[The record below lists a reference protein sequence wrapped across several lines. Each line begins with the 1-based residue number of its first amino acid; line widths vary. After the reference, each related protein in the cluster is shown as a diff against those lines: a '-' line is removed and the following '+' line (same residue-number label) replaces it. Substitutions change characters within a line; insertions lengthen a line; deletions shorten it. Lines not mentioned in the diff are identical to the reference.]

1 MGYST
6 GHEVVDRVGKLNIS
20 GNVIP
25 PIWFQ
30 TVLSDTGKP
39 NMLACLVLSDI
50 TYWYRPS
57 EVRDEVTG
65 KFLGYKKKFRSD
77 LLQRSYEDFATQF
90 NVSKRQIKD
99 AIILL
104 EKLGVIKRVFRT
116 IPGAFGRKFNNVMFI
131 SLNAYRLR
139 ELTYPDDRKDVNGS
153 RENQIESSDENMST
167 GCDEIPPTPSN
178 ENMSIPYD
186 EISTEGL
193 TENCQ
198 TNTKI
203 TTETT
208 NHVPKSVL
216 SSVSHAVEMDRNG
229 FIDLF
234 KKQIRYDFLKEQWS
248 SEETDDYL
256 KADIL
261 DTCVEIAV
269 SVYFSTGRYRII
281 SGEKRPI
288 EVIKSLLLK
297 LTTPHIFHVVEGFAE
312 VTTPIRNVRA
322 YLLTSMINAI
332 SSLGAQN
339 ANELSVLEEGI
350 HEAIE
355 KNAYEASY

>member
-6 GHEVVDRVGKLNIS
+6 GHEVVDRVGELNIS

-30 TVLSDTGKP
+30 TILSDTGKP

-57 EVRDEVTG
+57 EIRDEVTG
-65 KFLGYKKKFRSD
+65 KFMGYKKKFRRD
-77 LLQRSYEDFATQF
+77 LLQRSYEDFAAQF

-116 IPGAFGRKFNNVMFI
+116 VSGAFGRKFNNVMFI
-131 SLNAYRLR
+131 AMDAHRLR
-139 ELTYPDDRKDVNGS
+139 ELTYPDDRKDANGI
-153 RENQIESSDENMST
+153 REKQAEPSDEKMPTGCDEILPTPSDENMSRP
-167 GCDEIPPTPSN
+167 C
-178 ENMSIPYD
+178 D

-193 TENCQ
+193 TENRQ

-203 TTETT
+203 TTKTT
-208 NHVPKSVL
+208 NHLSNSVL
-216 SSVSHAVEMDRNG
+216 SSVSHTGEMDRDS

-234 KKQIRYDFLKEQWS
+234 KEQIRYDFLKEQWGS
-248 SEETDDYL
+248 GKTDVLGDVNL

-261 DTCVEIAV
+261 DTCVEVAA
-269 SVYFSTGRYRII
+269 SVYFSTGRYRTV

-297 LTTPHIFHVVEGFAE
+297 LTTPHIYHVVEGFAE

-339 ANELSVLEEGI
+339 ANEFSVLESG
-350 HEAIE
+350 
-355 KNAYEASY
+355 